1 MARKSYASEE
11 ITVSFDGARCI
22 HAAEC
27 ARGLPE
33 VFDTGKRPWIQPSR
47 SNPGAVTEVILRCP
61 SGALKFERE
70 DGVRETAPDENSI
83 TLVADGPLYVRGDV
97 EIRNGEG
104 EVLYE
109 ETRVAL
115 CRCGASGNK
124 PFCDNSHKEI
134 GFSHD
139 GSLGENRLSP
149 EEIPNG
155 QTLAVVTTPNGP
167 LLIGGK
173 VELRDAAGEVSYE
186 GVKTALCRCGRS
198 ANKPF
203 CDGSHART
211 GWREDQ
217 TA

>member
-1 MARKSYASEE
+1 MARKSYTSEG

-27 ARGLPE
+27 VRGLPE
-33 VFDTGKRPWIQPSR
+33 VFDPGKRPWIQPDR
-47 SNPGAVTEVILRCP
+47 SNQEAVTEVVLRCP
-61 SGALKFERE
+61 SGALQFERE
-70 DGVRETAPDENSI
+70 DGVREIAPDAAI
-83 TLVADGPLYVRGDV
+83 ALVTDGSLYVQGDI
-97 EIRNGEG
+97 EIKDAEG
-104 EVLYE
+104 ETLYE
-109 ETRVAL
+109 ENRVAL

-124 PFCDNSHKEI
+124 PFCDNTHKKI

-139 GSLGENRLSP
+139 GALGENHLSP
-149 EEIPNG
+149 EQTPNG
-155 QTLAVVTTPNGP
+155 QTLVIVSIQNGP
-167 LLIGGK
+167 LLFSGK
-173 VELRDAAGEVSYE
+173 VELRDAAGEVSY
-186 GVKTALCRCGRS
+186 GGGKAALCRCGRS